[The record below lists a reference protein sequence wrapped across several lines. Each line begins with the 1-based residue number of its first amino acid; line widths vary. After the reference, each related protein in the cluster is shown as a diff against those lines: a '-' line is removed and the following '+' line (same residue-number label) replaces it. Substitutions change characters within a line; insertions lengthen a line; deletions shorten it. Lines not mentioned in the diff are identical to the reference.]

1 MQETQEMWVWS
12 LGWEDS
18 LEGAWQPTPAFS
30 PGESHGQRSPA
41 GYSHGAAE
49 SDTTERLSHD
59 SLEQPNSLFS
69 LQSFLISPHC
79 FPLFCDSVALFK
91 YLCACFTWEM
101 RSSLDL
107 LFLAQCL
114 KYRKT
119 SVCLLLKVLLMS
131 HCHSQAVLQQQYVT
145 QTRAAHNPF
154 WNGWVPTKAR
164 YLLWTR
170 KHFTHLFYILDMEPS
185 GDGNC
190 SGDTYS
196 FIQQTLNT
204 CSEPGPV
211 LTEYLQ

>member
-1 MQETQEMWVWS
+1 
-12 LGWEDS
+12 
-18 LEGAWQPTPAFS
+18 
-30 PGESHGQRSPA
+30 
-41 GYSHGAAE
+41 
-49 SDTTERLSHD
+49 
-59 SLEQPNSLFS
+59 
-69 LQSFLISPHC
+69 
-79 FPLFCDSVALFK
+79 
-91 YLCACFTWEM
+91 M

-119 SVCLLLKVLLMS
+119 LVCLLLKALLMS

-145 QTRAAHNPF
+145 QTRAAHNPL

-190 SGDTYS
+190 SCDTYS
-196 FIQQTLNT
+196 FNKHWT
-204 CSEPGPV
+204 PV
-211 LTEYLQ
+211 LSQALSSQSTCNKAVSMQTRTGTCEHSTCIMVIVWVLNEVQDTVKFLTWAQNLDGREITQGEVPWMLRPEQHWGVLMVRGRAGVFWERQCAQWWQWERRGSLLEKWLRMDR